1 MEIHQSS
8 GVLTKT
14 HTRNALP
21 REGLIMR
28 TTLPGIHRFFVL
40 LLVALAVAGC
50 TATPGT
56 SPFETLTEMGV
67 AYADRMPVLIDKSF
81 DVAVTV
87 DSETLIE
94 ARDNL
99 SEAERRASLAEFDQA
114 MKARLGTYADL
125 KRHTHL
131 LKSYFLAF
139 KSLSKLDA
147 VPGIRTAAK
156 NMTSELGKISPGLKA
171 LTIGSASVKGLIAP
185 SVNLVV
191 GSFKSSALRSELEAR
206 GGMIE
211 RELALQEA
219 LVQAIAEQV
228 RADQANQSLRYCRDN
243 VVEPY
248 VGTGKLRQGW
258 PKRRL
263 RCLRSTTD
271 VDMAQA
277 AEAAIRSLRMAY
289 IAAAE
294 NHIEYSHVADLVTT
308 VQRFVELVSRFTEEK
323 KEN

>member
-1 MEIHQSS
+1 MEIDQSS

-40 LLVALAVAGC
+40 LLVLVELAVAGC
-50 TATPGT
+50 TAMPGT
-56 SPFETLTEMGV
+56 SSRYSRFRD
-67 AYADRMPVLIDKSF
+67 ADRNTGQSVGSGTSVF
-81 DVAVTV
+81 V
-87 DSETLIE
+87 
-94 ARDNL
+94 
-99 SEAERRASLAEFDQA
+99 AEFDQV

-139 KSLSKLDA
+139 KSLSKPDA

-171 LTIGSASVKGLIAP
+171 LTIGSASVKSLIAP

-191 GSFKSSALRSELEAR
+191 GSFKSSALQSELEAR

-308 VQRFVELVSRFTEEK
+308 VQRFVELVSRFTAEK

>member
-1 MEIHQSS
+1 M
-8 GVLTKT
+8 
-14 HTRNALP
+14 
-21 REGLIMR
+21 
-28 TTLPGIHRFFVL
+28 
-40 LLVALAVAGC
+40 
-50 TATPGT
+50 
-56 SPFETLTEMGV
+56 
-67 AYADRMPVLIDKSF
+67 
-81 DVAVTV
+81 
-87 DSETLIE
+87 
-94 ARDNL
+94 
-99 SEAERRASLAEFDQA
+99 LAEFDQA

-139 KSLSKLDA
+139 KSLSKPDA

-156 NMTSELGKISPGLKA
+156 NMTSELGKISPELKA
-171 LTIGSASVKGLIAP
+171 LTIGSASVKSLIAP
-185 SVNLVV
+185 AVPLVV
-191 GSFKSSALRSELEAR
+191 GSFKSSALQSELEAR